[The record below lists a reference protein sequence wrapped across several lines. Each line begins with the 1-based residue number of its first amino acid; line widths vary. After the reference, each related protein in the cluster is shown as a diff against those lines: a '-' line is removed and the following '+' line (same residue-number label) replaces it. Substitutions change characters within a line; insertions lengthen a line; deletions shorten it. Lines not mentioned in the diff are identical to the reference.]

1 MKGVKNTKK
10 MNNTGSGGLFD
21 YSVYSWPR
29 FYQIFKFPA
38 LKSLLVGCGGV
49 GWWSMNFLIPVAD
62 KQTQTG
68 RTSVSKEDGN
78 GDGGEDNDG
87 ANHVQGEAQ
96 PPGPA
101 LEHDAGPRVVV
112 NLVAELTNKLGLDS
126 K

>member
-1 MKGVKNTKK
+1 
-10 MNNTGSGGLFD
+10 MNL
-21 YSVYSWPR
+21 
-29 FYQIFKFPA
+29 
-38 LKSLLVGCGGV
+38 
-49 GWWSMNFLIPVAD
+49 LIPVAD